1 MKTEAITARIP
12 PDLKKR
18 VETAANAKDDVY
30 SPSMSKIV
38 ERGLELALKELEKR
52 K

>member
-1 MKTEAITARIP
+1 MKTEAVSARID

-18 VETAANAKDDVY
+18 MEAVSNGRDAY
-30 SPSMSKIV
+30 SPSMSKII
-38 ERGLELALKELEKR
+38 ERGIELALKELEKR